1 MNSKIV
7 IGIVVV
13 IVIVGIIMNYHIF
26 DDTKDST
33 NSFNITPFLIK
44 VGGEGEPIFVKSAST
59 IFDVFVYSLEKN
71 MEKSTPDFPIYSEAY
86 LFYNPENSNLYEQ
99 LSVNDELQKT
109 VVVAPIFTKTAYGDE
124 GFYDYYTNQCD
135 ESCIDSI
142 PIRYELPMVYTSSV
156 NAIKALTMLGYF
168 IITDIEIEKDPNI
181 LKKYDKVIILHNEY
195 VTQNEFDAI
204 TNHPKVLYLYP
215 NALYAKIKY
224 DPQKNSITL
233 IRGHGYPNSDIS
245 NGFDWKFDN
254 SPLEYD
260 FNCKDWKFYEIENGA
275 MLNCYPESLIVDNK
289 ELLMAIKEY

>member
-1 MNSKIV
+1 LNSKIV

-13 IVIVGIIMNYHIF
+13 IVIVGVIMNYHIF